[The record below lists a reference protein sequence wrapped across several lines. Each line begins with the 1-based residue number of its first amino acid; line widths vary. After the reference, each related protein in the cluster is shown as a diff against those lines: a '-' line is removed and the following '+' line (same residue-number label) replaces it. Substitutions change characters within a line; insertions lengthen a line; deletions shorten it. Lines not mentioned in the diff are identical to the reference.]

1 MKKLTK
7 IIVSLSI
14 LTLFTPLVGHA
25 STTDSNQNINIEARS
40 IRKKHFVLHYDM
52 PSNWNPP
59 STRYAERS
67 SGGIRYG
74 GTLRYVGSGRKDGRI
89 TAVYSGYLYE
99 IKNGYVPLKLEKA
112 RK

>member
-25 STTDSNQNINIEARS
+25 SATDSNQNINIEARS

-74 GTLRYVGSGRKDGRI
+74 GTLTYAGTARVNGRI
-89 TAVYSGYLYE
+89 KAVYSGYLYE
-99 IKNGYVPLKLEKA
+99 IKNGNVPLKLEKTI
-112 RK
+112 K